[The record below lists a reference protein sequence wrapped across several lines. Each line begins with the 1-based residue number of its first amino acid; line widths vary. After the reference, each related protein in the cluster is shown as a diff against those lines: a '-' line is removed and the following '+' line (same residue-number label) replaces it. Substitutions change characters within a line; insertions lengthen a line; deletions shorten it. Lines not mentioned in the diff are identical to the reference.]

1 MTISCDPDARWLKKG
16 NRSYFGYKAFVC
28 ADAKHGFIMNVDVTP
43 ANVSEVR
50 SMELAIGPLRP
61 ARLYADKG
69 YASAE
74 NRELLGL
81 SGIKDGIMHKAVK
94 NKPLT
99 KWQKLFNRMISR
111 KRYPIEQAFG
121 TLKRRFKLDK
131 ASYMTLAKVRAEA
144 LMKAIASNLLK
155 AAGMLEV

>member
-1 MTISCDPDARWLKKG
+1 
-16 NRSYFGYKAFVC
+16 
-28 ADAKHGFIMNVDVTP
+28 
-43 ANVSEVR
+43 
-50 SMELAIGPLRP
+50 
-61 ARLYADKG
+61 
-69 YASAE
+69 
-74 NRELLGL
+74 
-81 SGIKDGIMHKAVK
+81 MHKAVK

-121 TLKRRFKLDK
+121 TLKRRFKLDR

>member
-1 MTISCDPDARWLKKG
+1 
-16 NRSYFGYKAFVC
+16 
-28 ADAKHGFIMNVDVTP
+28 MNVDVTP
-43 ANVSEVR
+43 ANVSEVP

-121 TLKRRFKLDK
+121 TLK
-131 ASYMTLAKVRAEA
+131 
-144 LMKAIASNLLK
+144 
-155 AAGMLEV
+155 

>member
-1 MTISCDPDARWLKKG
+1 
-16 NRSYFGYKAFVC
+16 
-28 ADAKHGFIMNVDVTP
+28 VTP

-81 SGIKDGIMHKAVK
+81 SSIKDGIMHKAVK

-99 KWQKLFNRMISR
+99 KGQKLFNRMISR
-111 KRYPIEQAFG
+111 KRYRIEQAFG
-121 TLKRRFKLDK
+121 TLKRRFTLDK

-144 LMKAIASNLLK
+144 LMKAIAFNLLK
-155 AAGMLEV
+155 AARMLEV